1 METKMETETEPVRPR
16 VMDSRGVLKQNRHF
30 LDYFWDIA
38 KPERETRLRAVEKLI
53 EHVKKS
59 ETTDELKYTL
69 KRLVDGLCHA
79 REEARSGYSLAL
91 AQVLSVFEDIT
102 LRSMLDQIKEK
113 HNLQTAS
120 KKQIKYVTF
129 GNFFGVLALSQST
142 RLHKE
147 ADVLLECV
155 KLLQSLSQYREYLR
169 DLPRKTMA
177 DILNQ
182 VSEQMFEQVLFSTLQ
197 EDLSSALS
205 SPEQLELLLLVMRRF
220 SSTLSPAHL
229 DKLLGTSSIIS
240 TYTLPRLVE
249 VMKTAG
255 RSVKKERVLP
265 AVASDL
271 LHVSLREDSFTFFW
285 DKVVID
291 GLISDPPGPSHYLAF
306 RLMGVSLALLSV
318 SQLQYVLSGEVMR
331 RYGEHVMTAQL
342 PERYK
347 FSPEMD
353 ECVSAF
359 LHSCTDV
366 EKQLLVLQ
374 AFSRLAHRGAPVV
387 PSFWKVLEHVEPGA
401 LKPYT
406 RWLIERF
413 CQPEIPELLEFST
426 RKQRRNQD
434 SAHDSA
440 HDPTPRTRKQRRNQ
454 DSAHDSARD
463 PTPRTEECVSRLRKW
478 IIPRLACIVE
488 NHQIK
493 KDEELVMEIARFIFF
508 HGFFNTVKSTAEIP
522 ETQHKLSPPLD
533 QNTRNT
539 ASSTFFSVLHSLS
552 VLPLLGECV
561 QSEGEA
567 ASRRCVLGVRADGSM
582 WVYGIVQFANTLL
595 KHTKHVRSVH
605 TLNTEHTHAWDSMLQ
620 SVESLSKKMKKSS
633 APEHSAFQHL
643 FLIIGIQMFKAPD
656 DSVELLND
664 LRSCME
670 QAQAKKPKKKK
681 QKKGDTDREQA
692 EGAEPHWVEVV
703 VDILLSLLA
712 QPSRLI
718 RSVCKTAFSQVC
730 PYLTQAALTAILN
743 VLDPSKDEEESGVLV
758 TDDNDREKKKNRT
771 KEDDEDEEQEAEDE
785 EENDSTDDDEDEAME
800 DEDEEEEEEVD
811 QNFRLEL
818 MKVLQGQ
825 NALATEEDGS
835 EDEELD
841 DEAMMKLDQ
850 NLATLF
856 GEQKKKLQAKKDEK
870 ERLRKEKTLVR
881 DFKIKVLDLLDV
893 FLCKQGSSVLV
904 LDLVEPL
911 LSVIENCMSSESSQ
925 HEQDFLR
932 RAAHIFRNQLC
943 RGKHYCKEV
952 EGREAEL
959 HDMLERLIG
968 RAQKLSDASVALYY
982 FSAAL
987 YLLKVLRG
995 VMKETEATAE
1005 KRMMGN
1011 ADVERVTSCFK
1022 DALTSFM
1029 TRRKSPLTGDM
1040 FTELFNRFP
1049 VVCVNLL
1056 DTVVENIQDG
1066 VREHQQGQACVMV
1079 LRALQCKEVKQLL
1092 TDTQWTEICQKTTE
1106 QLTETL
1112 QKVECKNKAV
1122 QEKMVKAL
1130 ELSHFLIK
1138 TIHHQKLEVKL
1149 EDLRNVLRT
1158 MNADGSLQ
1166 KSGKLEDTYW
1176 SVMKLFGL
1184 QKPKVEKVKK
1194 VKEDE
1199 PTEQQEGEEE
1209 PKKKK
1214 KGFLPES
1221 KKRKNRKKPVI
1232 LEGKDTADTPTPAG
1246 GAAEG
1251 KKKRKNNKKKRNES
1265 ESQNQPPAKKSKAQQ
1280 PPSTEEKKQKKKKK
1294 KKKKKS
1300 GAQNNAE

>member
-1 METKMETETEPVRPR
+1 MQTAVMGEMKMETETEPVRPR
-16 VMDSRGVLKQNRHF
+16 VTVTDSRGVLKQNREF

-59 ETTDELKYTL
+59 EQSDELKYTL

-79 REEARSGYSLAL
+79 REEARTGYSLAL
-91 AQVLSVFEDIT
+91 AQVLSVFEEIT
-102 LRSMLDQIKEK
+102 LRSMLDQIREK

-120 KKQIKYVTF
+120 KKQIKHVAF

-177 DILNQ
+177 DILNE
-182 VSEQMFEQVLFSTLQ
+182 VSEQMFEQVLFSALQ

-220 SSTLSPAHL
+220 SSTLSSAHL
-229 DKLLGTSSIIS
+229 DKLLGTASIINA
-240 TYTLPRLVE
+240 YTLPRLVE
-249 VMKTAG
+249 VVKTAA
-255 RSVKKERVLP
+255 RSVKKECVLP

-291 GLISDPPGPSHYLAF
+291 GLFSDPPGPSHYLAF
-306 RLMGVSLALLSV
+306 RLMGVSLPLLSV
-318 SQLQYVLSGEVMR
+318 SQLQYVLSGEVMI

-342 PERYK
+342 PERFK

-353 ECVSAF
+353 ECVSVF
-359 LHSCTDV
+359 LRSCSDV

-374 AFSRLAHRGAPVV
+374 AFSQLAHRGAPVV
-387 PSFWKVLEHVEPGA
+387 PSFWKVLEHVEPSA
-401 LKPYT
+401 LKTYT
-406 RWLIERF
+406 RWLKESF
-413 CQPEIPELLEFST
+413 CQPKIPELLEFST
-426 RKQRRNQD
+426 RKQRRSQDPAPD
-434 SAHDSA
+434 SA
-440 HDPTPRTRKQRRNQ
+440 PQ
-454 DSAHDSARD
+454 
-463 PTPRTEECVSRLRKW
+463 TEECVLRLRKW

-508 HGFFNTVKSTAEIP
+508 HAFFDTVKSTAEIP
-522 ETQHKLSPPLD
+522 ETQRKLSPPLD
-533 QNTRNT
+533 QNTRNI
-539 ASSTFFSVLHSLS
+539 AGSTFFSVLHSLS
-552 VLPLLGECV
+552 VLPVLSESV
-561 QSEGEA
+561 QSEA
-567 ASRRCVLGVRADGSM
+567 VSRRSVLGVMADGTM
-582 WVYGIVQFANTLL
+582 WVYGLVQFADTLL
-595 KHTKHVRSVH
+595 KHTKHVRSAH
-605 TLNTEHTHAWDSMLQ
+605 TLSTEHTEAWDSMLQ
-620 SVESLSKKMKKSS
+620 SVESLSKKMKKSA

-670 QAQAKKPKKKK
+670 QAQAKKSKKKK
-681 QKKGDTDREQA
+681 QKKSGADGEQP

-718 RSVCKTAFSQVC
+718 RSVCKTAFSRVC
-730 PYLTQAALTAILN
+730 PYLTQPALTAILN
-743 VLDPSKDEEESGVLV
+743 VLDPSKDDEESGVLV
-758 TDDNDREKKKNRT
+758 TDDNGEKKKKRT
-771 KEDDEDEEQEAEDE
+771 QEEEEEEGDEEQEAEDE
-785 EENDSTDDDEDEAME
+785 EESDSSDNDENDEDDEDEEME
-800 DEDEEEEEEVD
+800 EEEEEEEVD

-841 DEAMMKLDQ
+841 DEAMMKLDK
-850 NLATLF
+850 NLEALF

-904 LDLVEPL
+904 LGLVEPL
-911 LSVIENCMSSESSQ
+911 LSVIENCMSSESGQ

-943 RGKHYCKEV
+943 RGKHYCREV

-968 RAQKLSDASVALYY
+968 RAQKLSDSSVALYY

-987 YLLKVLRG
+987 YLVKVLRG
-995 VMKETEATAE
+995 VMKDTDSKHTAE
-1005 KRMMGN
+1005 KRTMGKV
-1011 ADVERVTSCFK
+1011 DVERVTSCFK
-1022 DALTSFM
+1022 DALMSFM

-1040 FTELFNRFP
+1040 FIELFNRFP
-1049 VVCVNLL
+1049 VLCVNLL
-1056 DTVVENIQDG
+1056 DTAVENITGG
-1066 VREHQQGQACVMV
+1066 VREHQQGQACVMA
-1079 LRALQCKEVKQLL
+1079 LRALQCKEVKQLMA
-1092 TDTQWTEICQKTTE
+1092 DAQWTEVCQKTTE
-1106 QLTETL
+1106 QLAQTL
-1112 QKVECKNKAV
+1112 QKVEFKNKAV
-1122 QEKMVKAL
+1122 HEKTVKAL
-1130 ELSHFLIK
+1130 ELAHFLIK
-1138 TIHHQKLEVKL
+1138 SVHHQKLEVKL
-1149 EDLRNVLRT
+1149 EGLRNVVRS

-1194 VKEDE
+1194 AKEE
-1199 PTEQQEGEEE
+1199 EQTEQEEE

-1232 LEGKDTADTPTPAG
+1232 LEGKDTTDTPTPG
-1246 GAAEG
+1246 GGGGGGEEG
-1251 KKKRKNNKKKRNES
+1251 KKKRKNNKKKRTES
-1265 ESQNQPPAKKSKAQQ
+1265 ETQNQPPAKKNKAQQ
-1280 PPSTEEKKQKKKKK
+1280 NQSNEEKKQKKKKQ

-1300 GAQNNAE
+1300 GEQSSAE

>member
-1 METKMETETEPVRPR
+1 MQCGDMGEVRMETETETETEPVRPK
-16 VMDSRGVLKQNRHF
+16 VTDSRGVLKQNRDF
-30 LDYFWDIA
+30 LDFFWDIA
-38 KPERETRLRAVEKLI
+38 KPERETRLRAVEGLI
-53 EHVKKS
+53 EHVRLS
-59 ETTDELKYTL
+59 QESDVLKYTL

-91 AQVLSVFEDIT
+91 AQVLSVFEEIT
-102 LRSMLDQIKEK
+102 LRSVLDQIREK
-113 HNLQTAS
+113 HNLKAAS
-120 KKQIKYVTF
+120 KKQIKHAAF

-155 KLLQSLSQYREYLR
+155 KLLQSLSQYREHLR
-169 DLPRKTMA
+169 DLPTKTIG
-177 DILNQ
+177 DILNE
-182 VSEQMFEQVLFSTLQ
+182 VSEQMFEQVLFSALQ
-197 EDLSSALS
+197 EDLRSALS

-220 SSTLSPAHL
+220 SSTLSSVQL
-229 DKLLGTSSIIS
+229 DKLLGTKSIIN
-240 TYTLPRLVE
+240 THTLPRLVE
-249 VMKTAG
+249 VVKAAA
-255 RSVKKERVLP
+255 RSVKKECVLP

-271 LHVSLREDSFTFFW
+271 LHMSLREDSFTFFW
-285 DKVVID
+285 DSVVIG
-291 GLISDPPGPSHYLAF
+291 GLISAPPGPSHYLAF
-306 RLMGVSLALLSV
+306 RLMGVALPLLSV
-318 SQLQYVLSGEVMR
+318 SQLQYVLSGEVMK

-342 PERYK
+342 PERFK

-353 ECVSAF
+353 ECVCVF
-359 LHSCTDV
+359 LRSCSDV
-366 EKQLLVLQ
+366 AKQLLVLQ
-374 AFSRLAHRGAPVV
+374 MFTRLAQRGAPVV
-387 PSFWKVLEHVEPGA
+387 PSFWKVLEHAELGA
-401 LKPYT
+401 LKSYT
-406 RWLIERF
+406 RWLRERF
-413 CQPEIPELLEFST
+413 CQPRVSELLDFTT
-426 RKQRRNQD
+426 RKQRCGQD
-434 SAHDSA
+434 SAHDPA
-440 HDPTPRTRKQRRNQ
+440 PQ
-454 DSAHDSARD
+454 
-463 PTPRTEECVSRLRKW
+463 TEECVSRLRKW

-493 KDEELVMEIARFIFF
+493 KDEELVMEITRFIFF
-508 HGFFNTVKSTAEIP
+508 HAFFDTVKSTALIP
-522 ETQHKLSPPLD
+522 ETQNKVSPALD

-552 VLPLLGECV
+552 VLPVLGESE
-561 QSEGEA
+561 QSEAG
-567 ASRRCVLGVRADGSM
+567 SRRSVLGVMSDGSM
-582 WVYGIVQFANTLL
+582 WVDGLVRFADMLL

-605 TLNTEHTHAWDSMLQ
+605 ALSTEHTQAWDSMLQ
-620 SVESLSKKMKKSS
+620 SVECLSKKMKKSP

-681 QKKGDTDREQA
+681 TQKRSEADG

-718 RSVCKTAFSQVC
+718 RSVCKTAFSRVC
-730 PYLTQAALTAILN
+730 PYITQPALTAILN
-743 VLDPSKDEEESGVLV
+743 VLDPSKDAEESGVMV
-758 TDDNDREKKKNRT
+758 SDDTEKKK
-771 KEDDEDEEQEAEDE
+771 KAEEEEEEQEAEDE
-785 EENDSTDDDEDEAME
+785 DESDSSGHDEDEDDEEM
-800 DEDEEEEEEVD
+800 DEDEEEEVD

-825 NALATEEDGS
+825 NALAIEDDGSS

-841 DEAMMKLDQ
+841 DEAMMKLDE
-850 NLATLF
+850 NLAALF

-893 FLCKQGSSVLV
+893 FVCKQGSSVLV
-904 LDLVEPL
+904 LGLVEPL
-911 LSVIENCMSSESSQ
+911 LSLIETCMSAESGQ

-943 RGKHYCKEV
+943 RGKHYCREV

-959 HDMLERLIG
+959 HEMLERLIG
-968 RAQKLSDASVALYY
+968 RAQKLSDSSVALYY

-987 YLLKVLRG
+987 YLVKVLRG
-995 VMKETEATAE
+995 VMKDTDATDTAE
-1005 KRMMGN
+1005 KRLMGK
-1011 ADVERVTSCFK
+1011 VEVDRVTSCFR
-1022 DALTSFM
+1022 DALSSFM

-1049 VVCVNLL
+1049 VLCVNLV
-1056 DTVVENIQDG
+1056 DTAVENITGG
-1066 VREHQQGQACVMV
+1066 VREHQQGQACVLV
-1079 LRALQCKEVKQLL
+1079 LRALQSKEVKQLMG
-1092 TDTQWTEICQKTTE
+1092 DAQWREVCEKTTE
-1106 QLTETL
+1106 KLTETL

-1122 QEKMVKAL
+1122 HEKTVKVL
-1130 ELSHFLIK
+1130 ELTHFIIK
-1138 TIHHQKLEVKL
+1138 TVHHQQKL
-1149 EDLRNVLRT
+1149 EDLRNVLRS
-1158 MNADGSLQ
+1158 MNADGSLE

-1194 VKEDE
+1194 AKEVE
-1199 PTEQQEGEEE
+1199 QEGEE
-1209 PKKKK
+1209 PKNKK

-1232 LEGKDTADTPTPAG
+1232 LEGKEATDTPTPG
-1246 GAAEG
+1246 GGGGGG
-1251 KKKRKNNKKKRNES
+1251 KKRRKNNKKKRSES
-1265 ESQNQPPAKKSKAQQ
+1265 ESQSQSQPPAKKPKAQQ
-1280 PPSTEEKKQKKKKK
+1280 NQSHQEKKQKKKKK
-1294 KKKKKS
+1294 RS
-1300 GAQNNAE
+1300 SAE

>member
-1 METKMETETEPVRPR
+1 MQAVLREMETETEPVRPKLT
-16 VMDSRGVLKQNRHF
+16 DSRGVLKQNRDF
-30 LDYFWDIA
+30 LDCFWDIA
-38 KPERETRLRAVEKLI
+38 KPERETRLRAVDRLI
-53 EHVKKS
+53 ERVRKR
-59 ETTDELKYTL
+59 EQADELKYTL
-69 KRLVDGLCHA
+69 KRLIDGLCHA

-91 AQVLSVFEDIT
+91 AQVLSVFEEIT
-102 LRSMLDQIKEK
+102 LRSMLDQIREK

-120 KKQIKYVTF
+120 KKQIKHVAL
-129 GNFFGVLALSQST
+129 GNFFGVLALSQSA

-177 DILNQ
+177 DILNE
-182 VSEQMFEQVLFSTLQ
+182 VSEQMFEQVLFSALQ

-205 SPEQLELLLLVMRRF
+205 NPEQLELLLLVMRRF

-229 DKLLGTSSIIS
+229 DKLLGTASIINKH
-240 TYTLPRLVE
+240 TLPRLVV
-249 VMKTAG
+249 VMKTAA
-255 RSVKKERVLP
+255 RSVKKECVLP

-285 DKVVID
+285 DEVVID

-306 RLMGVSLALLSV
+306 RLMGVSLPLLSV

-342 PERYK
+342 PERFK

-353 ECVSAF
+353 ECVSVF
-359 LHSCTDV
+359 LRSCSDV

-374 AFSRLAHRGAPVV
+374 AFTRLTHRGAPVV
-387 PSFWKVLEHVEPGA
+387 PSFWKVLEHVEPSA
-401 LKPYT
+401 IKTYTHWLK
-406 RWLIERF
+406 ESF
-413 CQPEIPELLEFST
+413 CQPKIPELLEFST

-434 SAHDSA
+434 SALNSA
-440 HDPTPRTRKQRRNQ
+440 PQ
-454 DSAHDSARD
+454 
-463 PTPRTEECVSRLRKW
+463 TEECVLRLRKW

-493 KDEELVMEIARFIFF
+493 KDEELVMEITRFIFY
-508 HGFFNTVKSTAEIP
+508 HAFFNTVKSTAQIP
-522 ETQHKLSPPLD
+522 ETRQKISPPLD
-533 QNTRNT
+533 QNTRDIT
-539 ASSTFFSVLHSLS
+539 SSTFFSVLHSLS
-552 VLPLLGECV
+552 VLPVLSESAM
-561 QSEGEA
+561 QSEA
-567 ASRRCVLGVRADGSM
+567 VSRRSVLGVMADGSM
-582 WVYGIVQFANTLL
+582 WVYGLVQFANMLL
-595 KHTKHVRSVH
+595 KNNKHVQSTH
-605 TLNTEHTHAWDSMLQ
+605 TLSADHAHAWDSMLQ
-620 SVESLSKKMKKSS
+620 SVESLSKKMKKSE

-670 QAQAKKPKKKK
+670 QAQAKKSKKKK
-681 QKKGDTDREQA
+681 QKKNDADSEQA

-718 RSVCKTAFSQVC
+718 RSVCKTTFSRVC
-730 PYLTQAALTAILN
+730 PYLTQPALAAILN

-758 TDDNDREKKKNRT
+758 TDDNDGEKKKKT
-771 KEDDEDEEQEAEDE
+771 QEEEEGDEEQEVEDE
-785 EENDSTDDDEDEAME
+785 EDSDSSDED
-800 DEDEEEEEEVD
+800 EEEEVD

-825 NALATEEDGS
+825 NALATEEDSS

-841 DEAMMKLDQ
+841 DEAMMKLDK
-850 NLATLF
+850 NLAVLF

-870 ERLRKEKTLVR
+870 ERLRKEQTLVR
-881 DFKIKVLDLLDV
+881 DFKIKALDLLDV

-904 LDLVEPL
+904 LGLVEPL
-911 LSVIENCMSSESSQ
+911 LSVIENCMSSESGQ

-943 RGKHYCKEV
+943 RGKHYCREV
-952 EGREAEL
+952 EGQEAEL
-959 HDMLERLIG
+959 HDMLERLIS
-968 RAQKLSDASVALYY
+968 RAQKLSDSSVALYY

-987 YLLKVLRG
+987 YLVKVLRG
-995 VMKETEATAE
+995 AMKDTDSKHTAE
-1005 KRMMGN
+1005 KRIMGKV
-1011 ADVERVTSCFK
+1011 DVERVTSCFRA
-1022 DALTSFM
+1022 ALTSFM

-1040 FTELFNRFP
+1040 FTELFTRFP

-1056 DTVVENIQDG
+1056 DTAVENITGG

-1079 LRALQCKEVKQLL
+1079 LRALQCKEVKQLMA
-1092 TDTQWTEICQKTTE
+1092 DTQWTEVCQRTTE
-1106 QLTETL
+1106 QLTQTL
-1112 QKVECKNKAV
+1112 QKVECKTKAV
-1122 QEKMVKAL
+1122 HEKTVKAL
-1130 ELSHFLIK
+1130 ELAHFLIK
-1138 TIHHQKLEVKL
+1138 TVHHQKLKVKL
-1149 EDLRNVLRT
+1149 EDLRNVLRS

-1176 SVMKLFGL
+1176 GVMKLFGL

-1194 VKEDE
+1194 AKEE
-1199 PTEQQEGEEE
+1199 EQTEQEE

-1221 KKRKNRKKPVI
+1221 KKRKNCKKPVV
-1232 LEGKDTADTPTPAG
+1232 LEGKDATDTPTPGG
-1246 GAAEG
+1246 GARGEEG
-1251 KKKRKNNKKKRNES
+1251 KKRRKNNKKKRSES
-1265 ESQNQPPAKKSKAQQ
+1265 ETQNHPPAKKTKAQQ
-1280 PPSTEEKKQKKKKK
+1280 PPSHPEKKNKKKKK
-1294 KKKKKS
+1294 ES
-1300 GAQNNAE
+1300 GAQSSAE

>member
-1 METKMETETEPVRPR
+1 MQTADMGEMKMETETEPVRPR
-16 VMDSRGVLKQNRHF
+16 VTVTDSRGVLKQNREF

-59 ETTDELKYTL
+59 EQSDELKYTL

-79 REEARSGYSLAL
+79 REEARTGYSLAL
-91 AQVLSVFEDIT
+91 AQ
-102 LRSMLDQIKEK
+102 
-113 HNLQTAS
+113 
-120 KKQIKYVTF
+120 KQIKHVAF

-177 DILNQ
+177 DILNE
-182 VSEQMFEQVLFSTLQ
+182 VSEQMFEQVLFSALQ
-197 EDLSSALS
+197 EDLTSALS

-229 DKLLGTSSIIS
+229 DKLLGTASIIN

-249 VMKTAG
+249 VVKTAA
-255 RSVKKERVLP
+255 RSVKKEGVLP

-306 RLMGVSLALLSV
+306 RLMGVSLPLLSV
-318 SQLQYVLSGEVMR
+318 SQLQYVLSGEVMI

-342 PERYK
+342 PERFK

-353 ECVSAF
+353 ECVSVF
-359 LHSCTDV
+359 LRSCSDV
-366 EKQLLVLQ
+366 EKQLCVLQ

-387 PSFWKVLEHVEPGA
+387 PSFWKVLEHVEPSA
-401 LKPYT
+401 LKTYT
-406 RWLIERF
+406 RWLKESF
-413 CQPEIPELLEFST
+413 CQPKIPELLEFST
-426 RKQRRNQD
+426 RKQRRSQD
-434 SAHDSA
+434 
-440 HDPTPRTRKQRRNQ
+440 P
-454 DSAHDSARD
+454 AHDSARD
-463 PTPRTEECVSRLRKW
+463 SAPQTEECVPRLRKW

-493 KDEELVMEIARFIFF
+493 KDEELIMEIARFIFF
-508 HGFFNTVKSTAEIP
+508 HAFFDTVKSTAEIP
-522 ETQHKLSPPLD
+522 ETQRKLSPPLD
-533 QNTRNT
+533 QNTRNI
-539 ASSTFFSVLHSLS
+539 AVSTFFSVLHSLS
-552 VLPLLGECV
+552 VLPVLSESV
-561 QSEGEA
+561 QSEA
-567 ASRRCVLGVRADGSM
+567 VSRRSVLGVMADGTM
-582 WVYGIVQFANTLL
+582 WVYGLVQFADTLL
-595 KHTKHVRSVH
+595 KHTKHVRSAH
-605 TLNTEHTHAWDSMLQ
+605 TLSTEHMEAWDSMLL
-620 SVESLSKKMKKSS
+620 SVDSLSKKMKKSA

-670 QAQAKKPKKKK
+670 QAQAKKSKKKK
-681 QKKGDTDREQA
+681 QKKSGADGEQA

-718 RSVCKTAFSQVC
+718 RSVCKTAFSRVC
-730 PYLTQAALTAILN
+730 PYLTQPALTAILN
-743 VLDPSKDEEESGVLV
+743 VLDPSKDDEESGVLV
-758 TDDNDREKKKNRT
+758 TDDNDGEKKKKRT
-771 KEDDEDEEQEAEDE
+771 QEEEEEEGDEEQEAEDGE
-785 EENDSTDDDEDEAME
+785 ESESSDDDENDE
-800 DEDEEEEEEVD
+800 DEEMEEEEEEEEVD

-841 DEAMMKLDQ
+841 DEAMMKLDK
-850 NLATLF
+850 NLEALF

-904 LDLVEPL
+904 LGLVEPL
-911 LSVIENCMSSESSQ
+911 LSVIENCMSSESGQ

-943 RGKHYCKEV
+943 RGKHYCREV

-968 RAQKLSDASVALYY
+968 RTQKLSDSSVALYY

-987 YLLKVLRG
+987 YLVKVLRG
-995 VMKETEATAE
+995 VMKDTDSKHTAE
-1005 KRMMGN
+1005 KRTMGKV
-1011 ADVERVTSCFK
+1011 DVERVTSCFK
-1022 DALTSFM
+1022 DALMSFM

-1040 FTELFNRFP
+1040 FIELFNRFP
-1049 VVCVNLL
+1049 VLCVNLL
-1056 DTVVENIQDG
+1056 DPAVENITGG

-1079 LRALQCKEVKQLL
+1079 LRALQCKEVKQLMA
-1092 TDTQWTEICQKTTE
+1092 DAQWTEVCQKTTE
-1106 QLTETL
+1106 QLAQTL
-1112 QKVECKNKAV
+1112 QKVEFKNKAV
-1122 QEKMVKAL
+1122 HEKTVKAL
-1130 ELSHFLIK
+1130 ELAHFLIK
-1138 TIHHQKLEVKL
+1138 TVHHQKLEVKL
-1149 EDLRNVLRT
+1149 EGLRNVLRS

-1194 VKEDE
+1194 AKEE
-1199 PTEQQEGEEE
+1199 EQTEQEEE

-1214 KGFLPES
+1214 KGFLPET

-1232 LEGKDTADTPTPAG
+1232 LEGKDTTDTPTPG
-1246 GAAEG
+1246 GGGEEG
-1251 KKKRKNNKKKRNES
+1251 KKKRKNNKKKRTES
-1265 ESQNQPPAKKSKAQQ
+1265 ETQNQPPAKKTKAQQ
-1280 PPSTEEKKQKKKKK
+1280 NQSNGEKKQKKKKQ

-1300 GAQNNAE
+1300 GEQSSAE